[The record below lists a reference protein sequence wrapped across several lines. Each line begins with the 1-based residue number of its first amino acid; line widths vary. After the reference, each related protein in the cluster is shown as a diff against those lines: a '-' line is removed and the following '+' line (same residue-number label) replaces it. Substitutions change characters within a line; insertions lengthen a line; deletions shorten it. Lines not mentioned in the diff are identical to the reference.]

1 MCGTRRVLFLLFTV
15 LTIAHALPTP
25 SSLPLRR
32 STPLHRMPC
41 RLCPGPLDLT
51 APDVIW
57 HMFRGVMLGYA
68 MTDMLARM
76 CLSLTRRE

>member
-25 SSLPLRR
+25 SSLPLRK

-51 APDVIW
+51 APEVMW

-68 MTDMLARM
+68 MTDMLSRI
-76 CLSLTRRE
+76 CLSLTGRK